1 MSLICDGG
9 RMAQAL
15 HPANKRE
22 RRNRNEKWM
31 SADVFNL
38 IFLEDANVKKLLG
51 TLMVLVLSCAA
62 GEASA
67 KTFHLGELPAGL
79 TFVGGGPNAGGF
91 ADTFNFR
98 LSSLSDVMVAFTAS
112 TGISSL
118 QGILQEHTSGG
129 WSQVGSGFATSSSF
143 ADLAAGR
150 YRFDAIGF
158 VPKNFGAYSAS
169 INVAAVPEASTWMML
184 LIGSGMVAFQL
195 RRKQKSLPRQAIAP
209 LA

>member
-1 MSLICDGG
+1 M
-9 RMAQAL
+9 
-15 HPANKRE
+15 
-22 RRNRNEKWM
+22 
-31 SADVFNL
+31 FNL
-38 IFLEDANVKKLLG
+38 IFVEDVNVKKLLG

-67 KTFHLGELPAGL
+67 KTFHLGELSAGL
-79 TFVGGGPNAGGF
+79 SSVGEGHGAGGF

-98 LSSLSDVMVAFTAS
+98 LSSLSEVVVAFTAS
-112 TGISSL
+112 SGLTSL
-118 QGILQEHTSGG
+118 LGILLEHTSGG
-129 WSQVGSGFATSSSF
+129 WTQVGTGFTTSNSF

-158 VPKNFGAYSAS
+158 VPKNFGMYSAN

-209 LA
+209 LT

>member
-1 MSLICDGG
+1 
-9 RMAQAL
+9 
-15 HPANKRE
+15 
-22 RRNRNEKWM
+22 M
-31 SADVFNL
+31 SASVFNL
-38 IFLEDANVKKLLG
+38 ILLEDANVKKLLG
-51 TLMVLVLSCAA
+51 TLMVLALSCAA

-67 KTFHLGELPAGL
+67 RTFHLGELSSGL
-79 TFVGGGPNAGGF
+79 TSVGDGRGAGGF

-98 LSSLSDVMVAFTAS
+98 LSSLSDVVVAFTAS

-118 QGILQEHTSGG
+118 QGILQEHTHGG
-129 WSQVGSGFATSSSF
+129 WTQVGSSFTTSNSF

-158 VPKNFGAYSAS
+158 VPKNFGMYSAN